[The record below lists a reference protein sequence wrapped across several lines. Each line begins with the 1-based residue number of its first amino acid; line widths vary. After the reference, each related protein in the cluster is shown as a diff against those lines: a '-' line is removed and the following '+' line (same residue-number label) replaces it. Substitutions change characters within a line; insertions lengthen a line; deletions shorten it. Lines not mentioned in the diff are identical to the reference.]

1 MSKVAILKVKIAAI
15 LFFLFSFFF
24 SSVLPLLALAWFLGL
39 KMSGFGLFPDVR
51 LKNGYYLFSVGPF
64 LKIESFWILYP

>member
-24 SSVLPLLALAWFLGL
+24 SSVLPLLVWRDFWAWKCQDLAFFP
-39 KMSGFGLFPDVR
+39 MFG
-51 LKNGYYLFSVGPF
+51 
-64 LKIESFWILYP
+64 